1 MNERKVW
8 AAFLALAAMWGT
20 SFLFIK
26 IAVQTLSPLTMV
38 GFRLLIGWIAL
49 LVILKAQ
56 RLSLPRDR
64 STWRHLL
71 FMGAFNTALPFVL
84 FTWAESGTNGVDSSV
99 ASVLNSTVPLFTI
112 VLAAWVFHTEAITGG
127 RVLGLLTGFL
137 GVMLLFAPT
146 LSRSQASSLLPYF
159 AILVATFCY
168 AISSIYAR
176 KFLQGIK
183 PVILAFC
190 QLLIADILVWIAAFL
205 VDDFAAQSFTGTT
218 IFALVWLGLMGSC
231 FAYLFYFY
239 VLQSWGATRATTVTY
254 LLPMVGVT
262 SGVIFLGEQLS
273 VYLIAGAA
281 LILVGVWVVN
291 WQPGQRKRAA
301 QASRS

>member
-8 AAFLALAAMWGT
+8 AAFIALAVMWGT

-38 GFRLLIGWIAL
+38 GLRLLIGWVAL
-49 LVILKAQ
+49 LIILKAQ

-64 STWRHLL
+64 TVWKHFL
-71 FMGAFNTALPFVL
+71 FMGIFNTALPFVL
-84 FTWAESGTNGVDSSV
+84 FTWAESGINGVDSSV

-112 VLAAWVFHTEAITGG
+112 VLAAFVFHTEAITGG
-127 RVLGLLTGFL
+127 RILGLVTGFL
-137 GVMLLFAPT
+137 GVVLLFAPSFS
-146 LSRSQASSLLPYF
+146 SRESSSLLPYF

-168 AISSIYAR
+168 AVSSIYAR
-176 KFLQGIK
+176 KYLLGIK

-190 QLLIADILVWIAAFL
+190 QLLIADILVWIAALL
-205 VDDFAAQSFTGTT
+205 VDDLGAQSFDGAT
-218 IFALVWLGLMGSC
+218 IFSLLWLGLMGSC

-254 LLPMVGVT
+254 LLPVVGVT
-262 SGVIFLGEQLS
+262 SGVIFLAEPLTG
-273 VYLIAGAA
+273 YLIAGAA

-291 WQPGQRKRAA
+291 WQPRRPKRAA
-301 QASRS
+301 KTS